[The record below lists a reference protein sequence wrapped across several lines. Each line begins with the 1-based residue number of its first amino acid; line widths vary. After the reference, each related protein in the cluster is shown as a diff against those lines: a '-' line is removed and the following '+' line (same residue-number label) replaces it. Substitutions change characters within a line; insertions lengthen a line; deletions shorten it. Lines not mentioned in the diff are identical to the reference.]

1 MVTVLSGIE
10 ILTDCLWFR
19 LISVLSRV
27 RAPTVTP
34 HCVSPALFLT
44 AKLLVGFAK
53 NPEAGE
59 SAVICHAVRL
69 TNLYIGRVKNIEVIF
84 LRLGK
89 VF

>member
-27 RAPTVTP
+27 HAPAVTP

-44 AKLLVGFAK
+44 AKLVRFAK
-53 NPEAGE
+53 NLEVGE